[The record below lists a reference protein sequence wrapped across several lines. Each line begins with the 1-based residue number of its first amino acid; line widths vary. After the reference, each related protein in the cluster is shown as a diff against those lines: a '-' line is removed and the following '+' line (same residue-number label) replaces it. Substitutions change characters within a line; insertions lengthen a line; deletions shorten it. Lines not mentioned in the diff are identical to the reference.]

1 MGKLQLWKANMSV
14 SRWNLV
20 DVPKKQIW
28 KMGGMNNKLEKK
40 NLNKPKSKTQ

>member
-28 KMGGMNNKLEKK
+28 KNGRNEQQIGEKK
-40 NLNKPKSKTQ
+40 SK